1 MSLFR
6 KISFAMIMIA
16 SFLSLAG
23 CLNKQS
29 PEEKMFVELE
39 KVVSIEKTFEDQ
51 QNPLVE
57 LETKEKEIYEKI
69 ISLGMKEYDQI
80 VKLADEALAN
90 ADKRAEHIDKEKE
103 SIEESRKE
111 FRNIDKILEEIKD
124 TGVKQ
129 QANELRTTMI
139 KRYEIHDDLYKNYK
153 LGLQYDKELYE
164 MLKDKELSF
173 ENLEKQVN
181 KVNGIYETVLKDNQE
196 FNDQTDQYNKE
207 KLAFYEKA
215 GIEVSPEKKE

>member
-6 KISFAMIMIA
+6 KISFAMILIA
-16 SFLSLAG
+16 SVLSLAG

-29 PEEKMFVELE
+29 PEEKMFEELE

-111 FRNIDKILEEIKD
+111 FRNIDKILEEIED
-124 TGVKQ
+124 AGVKQ

>member
-1 MSLFR
+1 MSVFR
-6 KISFAMIMIA
+6 KISFTMIMIA
-16 SFLSLAG
+16 IVLSLTG

-90 ADKRAEHIDKEKE
+90 ADKRVEHIDKEKE

-111 FRNIDKILEEIKD
+111 FRNIDKILEEIED
-124 TGVKQ
+124 NGVKQ

-215 GIEVSPEKKE
+215 GIEFSPEKKE

>member
-6 KISFAMIMIA
+6 KISFAMILIA
-16 SFLSLAG
+16 SVLSLAG

-111 FRNIDKILEEIKD
+111 FRNIDKILEEIED
-124 TGVKQ
+124 AGVKQ